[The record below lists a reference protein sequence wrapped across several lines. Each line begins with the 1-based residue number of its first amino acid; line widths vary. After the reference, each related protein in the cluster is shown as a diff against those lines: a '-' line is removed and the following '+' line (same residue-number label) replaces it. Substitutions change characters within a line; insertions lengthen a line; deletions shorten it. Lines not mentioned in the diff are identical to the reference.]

1 MKLSNEQYDV
11 AKRTVTVVVP
21 AAIAL
26 ITGLGVLYKFD
37 TSAITGTI
45 ALVATFAGT
54 VLVFLAR
61 TTKRNRKPQLKTI
74 RRPNGSEY

>member
-21 AAIAL
+21 AVIAL

-54 VLVFLAR
+54 VLGVSSKNYQKEQEAAAE
-61 TTKRNRKPQLKTI
+61 NDQ
-74 RRPNGSEY
+74 EA

>member
-26 ITGLGVLYKFD
+26 ITGLGILYKFD
-37 TSAITGTI
+37 TDAITGTI

-54 VLVFLAR
+54 VLGVSSKNYQKEQEAAAE
-61 TTKRNRKPQLKTI
+61 NDQ
-74 RRPNGSEY
+74 EV

>member
-54 VLVFLAR
+54 VLGVSSKNYQKEQEAAAE
-61 TTKRNRKPQLKTI
+61 NDQDA
-74 RRPNGSEY
+74 

>member
-37 TSAITGTI
+37 TNAITGTI

-54 VLVFLAR
+54 VLGVSSKNYQKEQEAAAE
-61 TTKRNRKPQLKTI
+61 NDQ
-74 RRPNGSEY
+74 EA

>member
-21 AAIAL
+21 ASIAL

-54 VLVFLAR
+54 VLGVSSKNYQKEQEAAAE
-61 TTKRNRKPQLKTI
+61 NDQ
-74 RRPNGSEY
+74 EV

>member
-54 VLVFLAR
+54 VLGVSSKNYQKDQEAAAE
-61 TTKRNRKPQLKTI
+61 NDQ
-74 RRPNGSEY
+74 EA

>member
-45 ALVATFAGT
+45 ALVATFVGT
-54 VLVFLAR
+54 VLGVSSKNYQKEQEAAAE
-61 TTKRNRKPQLKTI
+61 NDQ
-74 RRPNGSEY
+74 EA

>member
-54 VLVFLAR
+54 VLGVSSKNYQKEQEAAAENDR
-61 TTKRNRKPQLKTI
+61 
-74 RRPNGSEY
+74 EV

>member
-21 AAIAL
+21 AAIAV

-54 VLVFLAR
+54 VLGVSSKNYQKEQEAAAE
-61 TTKRNRKPQLKTI
+61 NDQ
-74 RRPNGSEY
+74 EA

>member
-54 VLVFLAR
+54 VLGVSSKNYQKEQEAAAE
-61 TTKRNRKPQLKTI
+61 NEQ
-74 RRPNGSEY
+74 EV

>member
-54 VLVFLAR
+54 VIGVSSKNYQKEQEAAAE
-61 TTKRNRKPQLKTI
+61 NDQ
-74 RRPNGSEY
+74 EA

>member
-54 VLVFLAR
+54 VLGVSSKNYQKEQEAAAENDQE
-61 TTKRNRKPQLKTI
+61 T
-74 RRPNGSEY
+74 

>member
-54 VLVFLAR
+54 VLGVSS
-61 TTKRNRKPQLKTI
+61 RNYQKEQEAAAE
-74 RRPNGSEY
+74 NDQEA

>member
-1 MKLSNEQYDV
+1 MKLSNEQYDE

-54 VLVFLAR
+54 VLGVSSKNYQKEQEAAAENDQE
-61 TTKRNRKPQLKTI
+61 T
-74 RRPNGSEY
+74 

>member
-1 MKLSNEQYDV
+1 MKLSNDQYDV

-54 VLVFLAR
+54 VLGVSSKNYQKEQEAAAE
-61 TTKRNRKPQLKTI
+61 NDQ
-74 RRPNGSEY
+74 EA

>member
-21 AAIAL
+21 ATIAL

-54 VLVFLAR
+54 VLGVSSKNYQKEQEAAAE
-61 TTKRNRKPQLKTI
+61 NDQ
-74 RRPNGSEY
+74 EA